1 MYYDNEMSGFIPLLH
16 AAPREDR
23 YSPLLVH
30 IVINGWDESSRAEP
44 WTEWMASPPPSVP
57 KIYCSREICRGLL
70 QTFPERRNQTQRRNR
85 KPVDGSSLALF
96 LPHLRDPLI
105 LSSRSMRT
113 LNADSVVRYA
123 YGEIYCRPKTCIR
136 EIYICISAHCICTIM
151 MNNIIAGH
159 EYSNL
164 KNVDYSRVTL

>member
-30 IVINGWDESSRAEP
+30 IVINGWDEPSRAEP
-44 WTEWMASPPPSVP
+44 SLGPNGWPLRLRVCRRFIARARYVGASYRLSQKDVTRPT
-57 KIYCSREICRGLL
+57 R
-70 QTFPERRNQTQRRNR
+70 RRNR

-105 LSSRSMRT
+105 LSSRSHWTRILSYDMLTVRFIVGRKRAYERYTYVYRRT
-113 LNADSVVRYA
+113 A
-123 YGEIYCRPKTCIR
+123 YLR
-136 EIYICISAHCICTIM
+136 
-151 MNNIIAGH
+151 
-159 EYSNL
+159 
-164 KNVDYSRVTL
+164 